1 MTKTTE
7 CRSSFQLR
15 SDISGLGR
23 WRLFLKLEIKC
34 NTCPAHSLLWYPAQ
48 SFAFVAA
55 DTATLEATFVHF
67 AINSCKTN
75 LRCRSEEC
83 IKIWKIAP
91 KISLLRKFANCYA
104 LKSNKVSVWCGQI
117 APLKSAD
124 TFPNAKEQVQCST
137 FKFGNTEIQT
147 NGNTE
152 RCRIQKYIS

>member
-1 MTKTTE
+1 MKAKNCGTLFRSFPFLCMSQRLTLCGSPCEFYQIWFLTKTTE
-7 CRSSFQLR
+7 CRSLFQLR

-55 DTATLEATFVHF
+55 DTDTLETTFVHF

-83 IKIWKIAP
+83 IHKNLKNCP
-91 KISLLRKFANCYA
+91 ENLL
-104 LKSNKVSVWCGQI
+104 VTQI
-117 APLKSAD
+117 CKLFRLEK
-124 TFPNAKEQVQCST
+124 Q
-137 FKFGNTEIQT
+137 
-147 NGNTE
+147 
-152 RCRIQKYIS
+152 